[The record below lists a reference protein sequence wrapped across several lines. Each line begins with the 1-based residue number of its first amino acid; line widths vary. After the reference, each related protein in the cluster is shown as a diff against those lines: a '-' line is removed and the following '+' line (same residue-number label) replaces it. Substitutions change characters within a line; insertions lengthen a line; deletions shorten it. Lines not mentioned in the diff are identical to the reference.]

1 MSPEFIIFI
10 LATLFGIFVY
20 WRESR
25 NNYLFRFFDKL
36 THTKELQM
44 KSTIKKGFLFNQPL
58 VYRIIYIVLFYVVFY
73 IILNFLKLIPIG
85 GIVFFINL
93 VLGTILGTY
102 IASLIVKAND
112 TIADSHDVIEDT
124 LEKGKGFLND
134 IADDVKEKT
143 KSVKEKIE
151 DTFDKDDDTDTKDK
165 TNKDQSEKSGRDRLK
180 DKGLL

>member
-1 MSPEFIIFI
+1 MSPQFIIFT
-10 LATLFGIFVY
+10 LAALFGIFVY
-20 WRESR
+20 WRESK
-25 NNYLFRFFDKL
+25 NNYIFRFFDKL

-44 KSTIKKGFLFNQPL
+44 KSNVSKGFLFNQPL
-58 VYRIIYIVLFYVVFY
+58 VYRIIYIVLFYIVFY
-73 IILNFLKLIPIG
+73 IILNFLKLIPFG

-112 TIADSHDVIEDT
+112 TIADGQDVIEET
-124 LEKGKGFLND
+124 LEKGKGMLSD
-134 IADDVKEKT
+134 LADDVKEKT

-151 DTFDKDDDTDTKDK
+151 DTFDKDEEEVIEKETKKENDK
-165 TNKDQSEKSGRDRLK
+165 KSGRDRLK